1 MTGQVSDQQSS
12 TTSSGSSTT
21 QVAKE
26 KAAALG
32 QAAGERGGQV
42 ASTVADEAKH
52 VASQARREARDLM
65 DEGLGQ
71 LRDQAREGQQ
81 KTAKSLRAIADQLDD
96 MAAKAEAPGV
106 ATDVVQEVSERA
118 RSVASWLEDREPGD
132 LLSEVRGF
140 ARRRPGVFLAGA
152 AVAGVLA
159 GRLTRGVVAEVKQDS
174 GGGTRNGGPAEVSD
188 TAGVGT
194 SGTTPSSLPSYREP
208 QHLAAPPA
216 EPAAPVT
223 PPLPQSS
230 APATT
235 PLPPQGTAG
244 FGQQG
249 QGLP

>member
-1 MTGQVSDQQSS
+1 MTGQVSDQ
-12 TTSSGSSTT
+12 TSSKSSGGSPTP
-21 QVAKE
+21 QVAKD
-26 KAAALG
+26 KAAELG

-42 ASTVADEAKH
+42 ASTVADEAKQ
-52 VASQARREARDLM
+52 VAAQARREAKDLM

-71 LRDQAREGQQ
+71 LREQTREGQR

-96 MAAKAEAPGV
+96 MSGKADAPGV

-118 RSVASWLEDREPGD
+118 RSVASWLEAREPGD

-174 GGGTRNGGPAEVSD
+174 GDGARDRVPAHTSESVE
-188 TAGVGT
+188 AGA
-194 SGTTPSSLPSYREP
+194 TPSSLPSYREP
-208 QHLAAPPA
+208 EHIAPPPA
-216 EPAAPVT
+216 GEPAAPVT

-230 APATT
+230 PPATT
-235 PLPPQGTAG
+235 PLPQQGTAVPG
-244 FGQQG
+244 RQG
-249 QGLP
+249 QVRP